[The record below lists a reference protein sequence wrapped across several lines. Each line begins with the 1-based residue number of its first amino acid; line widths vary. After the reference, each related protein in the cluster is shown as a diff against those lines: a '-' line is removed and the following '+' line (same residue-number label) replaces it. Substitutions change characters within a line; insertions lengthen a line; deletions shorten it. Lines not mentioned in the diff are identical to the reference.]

1 MVSTGGEEAAA
12 TATAAAAAAAAAVA
26 AATSPVVS
34 PSAVSPSAVSPRMLM
49 FPAEAAEAADAAEAA
64 EAATETKTTATTKQG
79 QTLGGGPPT
88 PVDGAVTPGAWRK
101 GRVTGIAEGSITV
114 MCGGVQVVVPRAQ
127 LRKTPS
133 GASSAEM
140 PGEVLRVSE
149 RVPREES
156 MKASSE
162 ELAAAPAEATEGGSK
177 NKPATSTSGKTRE
190 EEAPGE
196 QAAIDDHGDRG
207 SSGGR
212 SDRGDHG
219 VWRQARVIGKGE
231 DGESVTLQLYHD
243 EAWQE
248 VKVQTRPRMP
258 PDDTSSTATESGGA
272 MAGKSVE
279 TTKVAAAGE
288 GDEGAGEGAFVESKG
303 EAKEARADKEARV
316 ADKKTGESKRE
327 TKKNGV
333 VAGAVAVASAVAS
346 VANI

>member
-1 MVSTGGEEAAA
+1 MGRG
-12 TATAAAAAAAAAVA
+12 
-26 AATSPVVS
+26 
-34 PSAVSPSAVSPRMLM
+34 PS
-49 FPAEAAEAADAAEAA
+49 
-64 EAATETKTTATTKQG
+64 
-79 QTLGGGPPT
+79 T
-88 PVDGAVTPGAWRK
+88 PVDGAATPGAWRK

-140 PGEVLRVSE
+140 PGKVLSE
-149 RVPREES
+149 RVPGEES

-177 NKPATSTSGKTRE
+177 NKPATSTRGKATE

-248 VKVQTRPRMP
+248 VEVQTRPRMP

-279 TTKVAAAGE
+279 TTKVAATGE
-288 GDEGAGEGAFVESKG
+288 GGGGAGKEAFAESKG

-316 ADKKTGESKRE
+316 VDKKTGESKRE